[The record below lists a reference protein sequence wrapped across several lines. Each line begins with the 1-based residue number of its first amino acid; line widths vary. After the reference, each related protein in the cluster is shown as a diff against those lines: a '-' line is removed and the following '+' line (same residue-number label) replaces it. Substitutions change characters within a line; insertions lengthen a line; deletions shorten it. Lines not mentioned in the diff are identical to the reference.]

1 MASITVAPAN
11 MRIEDSPRNALVP
24 MPGLSNTANGPSHAS
39 SSSTQAKAPTA
50 KKGNSKRKTALL
62 EQLKSL
68 HPLLVERHDRLTDLA
83 NDNHRVQQP
92 VAMALAMSLTDIN
105 YLVDIYRDEVGRRAY
120 YERLAEDPEGKIST
134 LVNDMEKTV
143 GKLDAMLGGMVM
155 GREMRRQEERQI
167 EQERQMDMQMQ
178 LQIEQEMQTAANQE
192 GSGVWFGGCTIL

>member
-24 MPGLSNTANGPSHAS
+24 MPGLSNTANGPSQAS

-62 EQLKSL
+62 EQLKVL
-68 HPLLVERHDRLTDLA
+68 HPLLVERHDRLTDVF
-83 NDNHRVQQP
+83 DNHRVQQP
-92 VAMALAMSLTDIN
+92 AALALAMSLTDIK
-105 YLVDIYRDEVGRRAY
+105 YLVDTYRDEVGRRAY

-155 GREMRRQEERQI
+155 GSEMRRQEERQI
-167 EQERQMDMQMQ
+167 EQERHMDMQMQ
-178 LQIEQEMQTAANQE
+178 LQIEQEMQIAANQE
-192 GSGVWFGGCTIL
+192 GSGAWFGGCAIL